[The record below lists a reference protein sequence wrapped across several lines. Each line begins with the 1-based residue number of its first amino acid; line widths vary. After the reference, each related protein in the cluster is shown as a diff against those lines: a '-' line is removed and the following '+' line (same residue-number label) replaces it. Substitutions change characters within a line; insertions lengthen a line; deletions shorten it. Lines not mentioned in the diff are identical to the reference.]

1 VEFQPAP
8 NGSVPANGS
17 ATATGEWPAV
27 PPAPTPVKP
36 PLARITLDPPL
47 IRATVRTPHMQ
58 TLGDDSP
65 TVSMAI
71 PRGPVPTGAHE
82 VPPAP
87 PAAPLLALRRAL
99 RGGPGPDDLVWQ
111 SRFATVTAVVIF
123 MVLIPLTLPVWISLI
138 RVAGTSAGP
147 DVSSLVALSMLL
159 MGSFLAG
166 AAIWMI
172 IMEMRTRARLVYVQS
187 YGGPAGFDPLDPAML
202 DLTQLGP
209 APGESN
215 QPVTAPIP
223 GPAGLSRGGQPG
235 GGSWRTLGHLQAQ
248 VAVLGIAFALFL
260 GAVVLSR

>member
-36 PLARITLDPPL
+36 PLHGVTLDPPL

-58 TLGDDSP
+58 ALGDDSP

-71 PRGPVPTGAHE
+71 PRGPLPSGAAQE
-82 VPPAP
+82 PPP
-87 PAAPLLALRRAL
+87 PLPSPLLALRRVM
-99 RGGPGPDDLVWQ
+99 RGEPGPEDVVWQ

-123 MVLIPLTLPVWISLI
+123 TVLVPITLPVWISLI

-159 MGSFLAG
+159 MGAFLAG
-166 AAIWMI
+166 GAIWMI
-172 IMEMRTRARLVYVQS
+172 IMEMRTRARLLHVLS
-187 YGGPAGFDPLDPAML
+187 YGAPAGFGPLEESL
-202 DLTQLGP
+202 VDLTQLGP

-223 GPAGLSRGGQPG
+223 GPAGPSRNGQPG
-235 GGSWRTLGHLQAQ
+235 GGSWRTLGHLPAQ